1 MTDDERNRS
10 YMKEA
15 LRLAAKGEGRTSPNP
30 MVGAV
35 VVRDGAVVGRGFHE
49 FVGGPH
55 AEVGAL
61 RDAGALASGA
71 DLYVT
76 LEPCN
81 HHGRTPPCTKAVLEA
96 GIVRVFVG
104 MGDPNPHVE
113 GGGADFLRE
122 RGVRVEM
129 GVLERECRLIN
140 QPFIKHMTTG
150 APYVT
155 IKTAA
160 TLDGRI
166 ATRTGDARWITN
178 EKSRRFVH
186 HLRCVLDGILVGVGT
201 ALADDPQ
208 LTARV
213 RKRPP
218 CRQPARIVLDS
229 HLRLPA
235 TGNLARTAREV
246 PVIAACGEDAPDER
260 AARLA
265 DCGVEIVR
273 LPVMDGGGVDLA
285 ALLREL
291 GGRKI
296 MSLLVEGGARVVGS
310 FLDQG
315 LADDFHFFY
324 APKILVDA
332 EGTPMTRGGARERMV
347 DALEAHDLRV
357 RRFGADVMLSGRLRK
372 EIY

>member
-61 RDAGALASGA
+61 RDAGALASGG

-246 PVIAACGEDAPDER
+246 PVIAACGDDAPDER